1 MPVSIY
7 KKEEQAKGSFN
18 FGKILEHK
26 PIGFPQDRGQL
37 EPYSTL
43 FYWAYAWSD
52 AGGLIDQHPHKGFE
66 IMSYVMKGEIEHYD
80 NQLKGWKKLKE
91 GDAQVIRA
99 GNGIVHAE
107 KLLPGSAMFQIWFDP
122 DLNKSLSQPASYND
136 YAGSQLP
143 VTESPGM
150 TIKHVKGGNSP
161 FTIESEIDF
170 IQDIKLKSGERN
182 FDLDPAFVYS
192 IFIVKGPVVLD
203 QKSLYAGDF
212 ILVKDMSELKIN
224 AGSDDCRI
232 FVIKSPVK
240 PGFETYFEMMK
251 DR

>member
-1 MPVSIY
+1 MPVRIY

-26 PIGFPQDRGQL
+26 PIGFPQDGGSL

-66 IMSYVMKGEIEHYD
+66 IMSYVMKGQIEHYD
-80 NQLKGWKKLKE
+80 NKLQGWKKLKE
-91 GDAQVIRA
+91 GDVQIIRA

-122 DLNKSLSQPASYND
+122 DLNKSLSQSASYND
-136 YAGSQLP
+136 YPGEQLP

-150 TIKHVKGGNSP
+150 TIKHVKGANSP
-161 FTIESEIDF
+161 FTIESKIDF
-170 IQDIKLKSGERN
+170 IQDIKLKSGERS
-182 FDLDPAFVYS
+182 FDLDPASVYS
-192 IFIVKGPVVLD
+192 VFVVSGPVTLD
-203 QKSLYAGDF
+203 GKSLETGDF
-212 ILVKDMSELKIN
+212 ILANDLKELKVN
-224 AGSDDCRI
+224 AGNNECRL
-232 FVIKSPVK
+232 FVIKSPAK
-240 PGFETYFEMMK
+240 PGFETYYEMMK
-251 DR
+251 HR